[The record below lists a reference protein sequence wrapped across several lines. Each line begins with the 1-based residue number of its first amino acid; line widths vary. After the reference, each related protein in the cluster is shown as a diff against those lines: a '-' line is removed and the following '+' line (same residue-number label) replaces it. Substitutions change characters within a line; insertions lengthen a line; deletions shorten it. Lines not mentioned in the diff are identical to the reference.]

1 VVVCYSDKVGGFWR
15 KDVDSEGFM
24 RLYVRLWMKIDEQI
38 CEIEAKL
45 LTIHEY
51 TKIYL
56 YEN

>member
-1 VVVCYSDKVGGFWR
+1 VCYSDKVDGFWR
-15 KDVDSEGFM
+15 KRVNSEGFM
-24 RLYVRLWMKIDEQI
+24 RLYVSLWMKIDEQI

>member
-1 VVVCYSDKVGGFWR
+1 
-15 KDVDSEGFM
+15 M

-38 CEIEAKL
+38 CEMIEAKL